1 MKIFKWIIILAG
13 LGFLG
18 WKALV
23 FLFPSDEIR
32 IRKKLNRLESLVS
45 YTPNTSP
52 LVHLAAAGGI
62 LEMFTQNAELNIQTD
77 SSTWNIHGRNEI
89 KTSVLSSRQ
98 QERSGM
104 QVSITDPVFEFEK
117 RGSISTLAT
126 VTAKWES
133 NPDTMVRILEFKWV
147 KGESNQWL
155 ISSIET
161 RKDLEWGNKM

>member
-1 MKIFKWIIILAG
+1 MAG

-23 FLFPSDEIR
+23 FLLPSDEMR
-32 IRKKLNRLESLVS
+32 IRKKLSRLESLVS
-45 YTPNTSP
+45 YTPNTAP

-98 QERSGM
+98 QERGGM
-104 QVSITDPVFEFEK
+104 QVSITDPVFNFDK
-117 RGSISTLAT
+117 AGSISTLAT
-126 VTAKWES
+126 ITAKWES
-133 NPDTMVRILEFKWV
+133 NPDPMVRILEFRWV
-147 KGESNQWL
+147 KGERNQWL
-155 ISSIET
+155 ISAIKT
-161 RKDLEWGNKM
+161 RRDLEWGNKL

>member
-1 MKIFKWIIILAG
+1 LKIFKWIIILAG

-147 KGESNQWL
+147 KGERNQWL

>member
-1 MKIFKWIIILAG
+1 LKIFKWIIILAG

>member
-1 MKIFKWIIILAG
+1 MAG

-23 FLFPSDEIR
+23 FLLPSDEMR

-45 YTPNTSP
+45 YTPNTAP

-62 LEMFTQNAELNIQTD
+62 LEMFTQSAELNIQTD

-98 QERSGM
+98 QERAGM
-104 QVSITDPVFEFEK
+104 QVRITDPVFNFDK
-117 RGSISTLAT
+117 AGSISTLAT
-126 VTAKWES
+126 ITAKWES
-133 NPDTMVRILEFKWV
+133 NPDPMVRILEFRWV
-147 KGESNQWL
+147 KGERNQWL
-155 ISSIET
+155 ISAIKT
-161 RKDLEWGNKM
+161 RRDLEWGNKL